1 MFGVRELL
9 AQPASA
15 TGTRYM
21 YMLAATVASSC
32 AVTPKR
38 DVYGVGAR
46 ASPHLGYAQSHDLTK
61 LSSPSLVTC
70 ALQGHVEE

>member
-1 MFGVRELL
+1 MFGVRVRELL

-38 DVYGVGAR
+38 DVYGPTGSAPAPVATW
-46 ASPHLGYAQSHDLTK
+46 DMLTV
-61 LSSPSLVTC
+61 S
-70 ALQGHVEE
+70 